1 VTLEPGAIILHWRTI
16 KRKIRRC
23 AVKKFLI
30 LAALVVCVAAGY
42 PALAEEDFAN
52 EEAAQALEEPGAMTD
67 EAEATAEPEAATFSV
82 GRLVIA
88 EYIEGMEPVGVT
100 DLLSDDAGKAFC
112 FLEAT
117 GITDD
122 TDANFVWYRD
132 DVEVAR
138 VPLRLRM
145 GERWRTFSSKNV
157 EGLPGNWKVAIED
170 ASGNVLE
177 TVAFSVE

>member
-1 VTLEPGAIILHWRTI
+1 
-16 KRKIRRC
+16 
-23 AVKKFLI
+23 VKKFLI
-30 LAALVVCVAAGY
+30 LAALVVSVAAGY
-42 PALAEEDFAN
+42 PALAEENVVN
-52 EEAAQALEEPGAMTD
+52 EEAEGVEAMEEAGAMMD
-67 EAEATAEPEAATFSV
+67 EAEAMAEPEAATFSV

-100 DLLSDDAGKAFC
+100 DLLSDDAGKVYC

-122 TDANFVWYRD
+122 TDANFVWYRE

-138 VPLRLRM
+138 VPLRLKT
-145 GERWRTFSSKNV
+145 GERWRTFSSKDI

-170 ASGNVLE
+170 VSGNVLE
-177 TVAFSVE
+177 TVAFSVEYTGAQPVK